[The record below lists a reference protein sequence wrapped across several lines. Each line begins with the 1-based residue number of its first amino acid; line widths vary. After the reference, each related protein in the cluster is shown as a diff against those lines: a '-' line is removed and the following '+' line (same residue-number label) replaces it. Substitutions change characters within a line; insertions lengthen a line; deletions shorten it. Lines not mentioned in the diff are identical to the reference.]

1 MDRRV
6 ILVAS
11 GGESMDGHVNPE
23 ESTVAVYF
31 DIDGT
36 LLERRCEEDEIVPT
50 AAEFGI
56 DLRDEQ
62 VETFD
67 QFVRQYFRRN
77 VEDGYREAVKTF
89 TKHLGLDVDT
99 DAFTASLKRRK
110 VENTRL
116 VDGAEG
122 VLGEFAES
130 TRLGIITNGEGD
142 IQREKL
148 ATHGI
153 DDYFEHVLISGKRET
168 MKPKD
173 EMFEMA
179 KREWVADGYVYVA
192 DRLGDDIIPARGNGF
207 ATVWMSDES
216 SPIPDLVVPT
226 LADLSVDGVL
236 DVVYR

>member
-11 GGESMDGHVNPE
+11 GGESMDGHVNTE
-23 ESTVAVYF
+23 GSTVAVYF

-36 LLERRCEEDEIVPT
+36 LLERRREEDEIVPT

-67 QFVRQYFRRN
+67 QLVEEYFRRN
-77 VEDGYREAVKTF
+77 VEDGYREALKTF
-89 TKHLGLDVDT
+89 TEHLGLDVDIG
-99 DAFTASLKRRK
+99 AFTASLKRHK

-116 VDGAEG
+116 VDGAED
-122 VLGEFAES
+122 VLDAFAETTS
-130 TRLGIITNGEGD
+130 LGIITNGEGD

-153 DDYFEHVLISGKRET
+153 DDYFEQVLISGELDT

-179 KREWVADGYVYVA
+179 KREWAADGYVYVA
-192 DRLGDDIIPARGNGF
+192 DRLGDDIVPANGNGF
-207 ATVWMSDES
+207 VTVWVADES
-216 SPIPDLVVPT
+216 SPIPDLVIST